1 MGKPNTTCGIL
12 GRTVLLVGILAL
24 WGPASTWAQPVSYL
38 INISV
43 DGLGSSYLQAL
54 VNANQVPN
62 FKRFQTEGAWTYNAR
77 DDYYSTETLPNHT
90 TMVTA
95 RGVQDTG
102 SILGHRWTA
111 NSDPALGQTIHNN
124 FGVGAYVA
132 GVFDVAHD
140 NGLRT
145 AMYASKSKFS
155 LFDTS
160 YNATYGAPDVTGLDN
175 GRDKID
181 VYYNNS
187 NTTTMTTSFIA
198 AMNSN
203 PYQYSFLHYVDPDA
217 AGHGSGWGS
226 TAYNNSLIAVNG
238 FLGQIFNLVETNATL
253 KDKTMIV
260 LTADHGGTGGGHG
273 DPSVALN
280 YTIPFFVWGPGVLE
294 DTDLYSL
301 NPTSRLDPG
310 TGRPLY
316 SAAVQPIRNG
326 DMGNLSLDLL
336 GLPPIPGS
344 TLNFNQSLVVPEPA
358 GMTLLASLAAVGLVG
373 VWLRRK
379 KAAAAGRA
387 A

>member
-1 MGKPNTTCGIL
+1 MGKSSTTRDIV
-12 GRTVLLVGILAL
+12 GRTVLLVGLLAL
-24 WGPASTWAQPVSYL
+24 WGPASAWAQTVSYV
-38 INISV
+38 IDISV

-62 FKRFQTEGAWTYNAR
+62 FKRFQTEGAWTNNAR

-102 SILGHRWTA
+102 SILGHRWTG
-111 NSDPALGQTIHNN
+111 NSDPAFGQTIHNN

-160 YNATYGAPDVTGLDN
+160 YNATYGAPDVTGPDN

-203 PYQYSFLHYVDPDA
+203 PYQYSFLHYTDPDT

-226 TAYNNSLIAVNG
+226 TAYNNSVKAVDG
-238 FLGQIFNLVETNATL
+238 YLGSIFNLVETNAAL
-253 KDKTMIV
+253 KDKTVII
-260 LTADHGGTGGGHG
+260 LTADHGGTGTGHG
-273 DPSVALN
+273 TPSVALN

-336 GLPPIPGS
+336 GLGSIPGS
-344 TLNFNQSLVVPEPA
+344 TLNFDQSLVVPEPA
-358 GMTLLASLAAVGLVG
+358 EMTLLAGLAAVGLVAFRHRG
-373 VWLRRK
+373 KRS
-379 KAAAAGRA
+379 AAVARA